1 MSVFESLPYDVL
13 IAVGN
18 ACAKPDLNNLAK
30 ANSLCYDLF
39 NPLLYSR
46 NIRQEA
52 PHQSCIF
59 FAIQSDNIDTIR
71 KALDHGADVNTRA
84 VAIPAPFL
92 FAGQHHEHGAWAQN
106 SEIVTVNQVTWNH
119 PEPAGEET
127 VDANGEIVTVSQP
140 AWNHAQPAGEEAVDA
155 DGDGSLVVA
164 MSDIASVL
172 EALDMTEDVI
182 EVQAVP
188 AALTIS
194 YTPLQCATFFRRR
207 EIVEYLLQHGADL
220 DAMAQGSCDC
230 LDDAEGVGVLHIAL
244 SHGQGIEDASAIAR
258 ILIEHGARD
267 SAKGHPAIFE
277 IVANAEVELFD
288 VMVNNH
294 EVDIHATDK
303 SGRNLL
309 HLAVDSID
317 GACLPLC
324 RNLLDRGV
332 DVNHRDNA
340 GRTPF
345 SSMVTSGDYVPAAIL
360 LLERGADPML
370 ALVNRD
376 GTRPR
381 SMLDACIFDIEDYPS
396 GIPWKHD
403 SYVRE
408 QTQRTQLVKLLLERG
423 IPPNPRRGSRS
434 HRKALTRA
442 LFGAAAH
449 LRDVNCMQVLID
461 AGARADSTI
470 GRAFYRDK
478 WSLLVAFVKHEARQW
493 GFLPFDEIP
502 EEISMINRI
511 RLLLDNGAPLGPVKG
526 TDKHDRVRLS
536 RRPLNGGDEAEGGEF
551 INLVQLVDES
561 EEENTGTW
569 DAYSIQ
575 GFGSDLFE
583 FGEGTGSTNSS
594 AMEVA
599 FELAASDKKATFRPE
614 VGFKL
619 NDIFLDIFCEYA
631 TSRNITEEHLSD
643 LIEDYDEEERED
655 VSSGKESSGRHKAA
669 WDKLV
674 QLRDRLYPG
683 HQHS

>member
-18 ACAKPDLNNLAK
+18 ACAKQDLNNLAR

-71 KALDHGADVNTRA
+71 KALEHGADVNTRA

-92 FAGQHHEHGAWAQN
+92 FAERHNQHGAWGQDG
-106 SEIVTVNQVTWNH
+106 EIVTVNQV
-119 PEPAGEET
+119 
-127 VDANGEIVTVSQP
+127 
-140 AWNHAQPAGEEAVDA
+140 AWNHAQPAGEEAVDS

-164 MSDIASVL
+164 MSDIASVM

-188 AALTIS
+188 AAPTLS

-220 DAMAQGSCDC
+220 DATARGSCDC
-230 LDDAEGVGVLHIAL
+230 LNTEDVGVLHIAL
-244 SHGQGIEDASAIAR
+244 SHGQGDGDALAIAR
-258 ILIEHGARD
+258 TLIEHGARD
-267 SAKGHPAIFE
+267 SAQGHPAIFE

-288 VMVNNH
+288 VMVDNH

-303 SGRNLL
+303 SGQNLL

-324 RNLLDRGV
+324 RKLLDRGV
-332 DVNHRDNA
+332 DVNHRDNM

-360 LLERGADPML
+360 LLERGADPTL
-370 ALVNRD
+370 ALVYRD

-403 SYVRE
+403 GYVRE

-423 IPPNPRRGSRS
+423 IPPNLRRGSRS
-434 HRKALTRA
+434 HHKALTRA

-449 LRDVNCMQVLID
+449 LKDVNCMQVLIN

-493 GFLPFDEIP
+493 GFLPFDNIP
-502 EEISMINRI
+502 EEISMINRV
-511 RLLLDNGAPLGPVKG
+511 RLLLDNGAPLGPIRS
-526 TDKHDRVRLS
+526 TDEHSRVRLS
-536 RRPLNGGDEAEGGEF
+536 RMPLNGGDETDGGEF

-561 EEENTGTW
+561 DEENEGTW

-583 FGEGTGSTNSS
+583 FSEGTGTTSSS

-655 VSSGKESSGRHKAA
+655 VSSGKETSGRHKAA